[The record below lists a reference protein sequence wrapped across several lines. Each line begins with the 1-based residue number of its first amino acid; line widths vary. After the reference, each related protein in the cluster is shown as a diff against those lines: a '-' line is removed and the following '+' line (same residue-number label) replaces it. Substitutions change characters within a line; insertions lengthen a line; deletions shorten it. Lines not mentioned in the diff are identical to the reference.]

1 MAFKMK
7 AHFHRYDFVFVD
19 QSGLGKHT
27 PNTFAALAAS
37 FTEYKN
43 QP

>member
-7 AHFHRYDFVFVD
+7 VHFRRYEFVFVD
-19 QSGLGKHT
+19 QAGFGKHT

-37 FTEYKN
+37 FTEYKT
-43 QP
+43 

>member
-7 AHFHRYDFVFVD
+7 AHFRRYEFVFVD
-19 QSGLGKHT
+19 QTGLETHT
-27 PNTFAALAAS
+27 PSTFAALAAS